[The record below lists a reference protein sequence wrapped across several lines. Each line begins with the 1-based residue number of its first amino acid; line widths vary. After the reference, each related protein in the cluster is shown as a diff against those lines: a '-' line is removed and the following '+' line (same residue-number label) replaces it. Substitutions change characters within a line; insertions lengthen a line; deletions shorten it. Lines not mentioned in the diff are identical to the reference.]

1 MYEIQLILTRLYEIS
16 GLATFS
22 IAQAAGFFLVVC
34 AVFLFEMYVVGW
46 KKSSLF
52 VVLTFEKTTR
62 VDFFIWLT
70 HLFGLFTILSFLF
83 SLGVCYFLAGQIQ
96 KSFNFEL
103 VHFIESGSI
112 QFLIIYLISDL
123 KEYWKHFIFHKWI
136 LLWEIHA
143 FHHSAQRFNMLTAYR
158 FHYLQ
163 TAIGSFFDVI
173 PFVLLGAPIQTYFA
187 VKILGLVHGLLV
199 HSNWEHDW
207 GVIGKYVLVSPA
219 AHRIHH
225 SEKKQH
231 FNKNFGGTFIFW
243 DRLFGTYH
251 SAEPVH
257 VLGIPDN
264 KFNKKGLLHDLF
276 LPVFRIAKRL
286 MGRAVS

>member
-1 MYEIQLILTRLYEIS
+1 M
-16 GLATFS
+16 
-22 IAQAAGFFLVVC
+22 
-34 AVFLFEMYVVGW
+34 
-46 KKSSLF
+46 
-52 VVLTFEKTTR
+52 
-62 VDFFIWLT
+62 
-70 HLFGLFTILSFLF
+70 
-83 SLGVCYFLAGQIQ
+83 
-96 KSFNFEL
+96 
-103 VHFIESGSI
+103 
-112 QFLIIYLISDL
+112 
-123 KEYWKHFIFHKWI
+123 
-136 LLWEIHA
+136 
-143 FHHSAQRFNMLTAYR
+143 
-158 FHYLQ
+158 
-163 TAIGSFFDVI
+163 
-173 PFVLLGAPIQTYFA
+173 
-187 VKILGLVHGLLV
+187 KILGLVHGLLV